1 MKHNANFIKIF
12 LEDIIDKI
20 IALEIIDEIRTIED
34 GDKMKKAIYYTHACV
49 GILSCFGE
57 MELSSRASK
66 LETFLRNNKLDEYF
80 NDLGNW
86 LVDVRILMK
95 NMQDHIDSEAAVS
108 FDFEYLKTKSIA
120 LKNACKEQDFEKAH
134 EIAGDL
140 NKKDWPDD
148 IKAVLL
154 KAYTHLL
161 RGDIDKVVNDLESL
175 PNFI

>member
-20 IALEIIDEIRTIED
+20 VALEEINEKQYIEND
-34 GDKMKKAIYYTHACV
+34 AIMKKVIYYTHACV

-66 LETFLRNNKLDEYF
+66 LEASLRSNKPIEYLK
-80 NDLGNW
+80 DLNGW
-86 LVDVRILMK
+86 LLDVRALM
-95 NMQDHIDSEAAVS
+95 NHMQDRIDAVNKPVANLD
-108 FDFEYLKTKSIA
+108 FDYLKTKSAA
-120 LKNACKEQDFEKAH
+120 LQTACKEHDFDKAH

-140 NKKDWPDD
+140 NNIEWSDD

-154 KAYTHLL
+154 RVYTYLL
-161 RGDIDKVVNDLESL
+161 RGDLDEAVDDLRLL
-175 PNFI
+175 PI